1 MENEQ
6 RPTRG
11 RLSKVDLLPD
21 SIREQLHQMLREK
34 RHTQEEIREAINTLI
49 DEHNLP
55 EEMQLSRTGLNR
67 YASRMEKVGA
77 KIRASREMAE
87 VWAAKLGSAP
97 TSDVGKLLMEFVKT
111 LAFETSMSMAEDD
124 KPVAPKALGQLEL
137 VAQRLEA
144 AAMNA
149 RKRSAMRLRRRWQ
162 KKPKSWSERAV
173 CQAVRLTPSN
183 GTFWGL
189 AHDTDEHVQ

>member
-34 RHTQEEIREAINTLI
+34 RHTQEEIREAINALI

-67 YASRMEKVGA
+67 YAIRMEKVGA
-77 KIRASREMAE
+77 KSASREMAE

-111 LAFETSMSMAEDD
+111 LAFETSMSMAGDD
-124 KPVAPKALGQLEL
+124 KPVAPKALGQLAL

-144 AAMNA
+144 AAMTSH
-149 RKRSAMRLRRRWQ
+149 KREKAIRDAFAQEMAEKTEEL
-162 KKPKSWSERAV
+162 
-173 CQAVRLTPSN
+173 VRT
-183 GTFWGL
+183 GGL
-189 AHDTDEHVQ
+189 SGGAADTIKRDILGISV

>member
-34 RHTQEEIREAINTLI
+34 RHTQEEIREAINALI

-67 YASRMEKVGA
+67 YAIRMEKVGA

-111 LAFETSMSMAEDD
+111 LAFETSMLMAEDD
-124 KPVAPKALGQLEL
+124 KPVAPKALGQLAL

-144 AAMNA
+144 AAMTSH
-149 RKRSAMRLRRRWQ
+149 KREKAIRDAFAQEMAEKTEEL
-162 KKPKSWSERAV
+162 
-173 CQAVRLTPSN
+173 VRT
-183 GTFWGL
+183 GGL
-189 AHDTDEHVQ
+189 SGGAADTIKRDILGISV

>member
-34 RHTQEEIREAINTLI
+34 RHTQEEIREAINALI

-67 YASRMEKVGA
+67 YAIRMEKVGA

-124 KPVAPKALGQLEL
+124 KPIAPKALGQLAL

-144 AAMNA
+144 AAMTSH
-149 RKRSAMRLRRRWQ
+149 KREKAIRDAFAQEMAEKTEELVRTGGLSGGAADTIKRDILGISA
-162 KKPKSWSERAV
+162 
-173 CQAVRLTPSN
+173 
-183 GTFWGL
+183 
-189 AHDTDEHVQ
+189 

>member
-124 KPVAPKALGQLEL
+124 KPVAPKALGQLAL

-144 AAMNA
+144 AAMTSH
-149 RKRSAMRLRRRWQ
+149 KREKAIRDAFAQEMAEKTEELVRTGGLSGGAADTIKREILGISA
-162 KKPKSWSERAV
+162 
-173 CQAVRLTPSN
+173 
-183 GTFWGL
+183 
-189 AHDTDEHVQ
+189 

>member
-34 RHTQEEIREAINTLI
+34 RHTQEEIREAINALI

-124 KPVAPKALGQLEL
+124 KPVAPKALGQLAL

-144 AAMNA
+144 AAMPSH
-149 RKRSAMRLRRRWQ
+149 KREKAIRDAFAQEMAEKTEELVRTGGLSGGAADTIKRELLGISA
-162 KKPKSWSERAV
+162 
-173 CQAVRLTPSN
+173 
-183 GTFWGL
+183 
-189 AHDTDEHVQ
+189 

>member
-34 RHTQEEIREAINTLI
+34 RHTQEEIREAINALI

-67 YASRMEKVGA
+67 YAIRMEKVGA
-77 KIRASREMAE
+77 RIRASREMAE

-124 KPVAPKALGQLEL
+124 KPVAPKALGQLAL

-144 AAMNA
+144 AAMTSH
-149 RKRSAMRLRRRWQ
+149 KREKAIRDAFAQEMAEKTEEL
-162 KKPKSWSERAV
+162 
-173 CQAVRLTPSN
+173 VRT
-183 GTFWGL
+183 GGL
-189 AHDTDEHVQ
+189 SGGAADTIKREILGISS

>member
-124 KPVAPKALGQLEL
+124 KPVAPKALGQLAL

-144 AAMNA
+144 AAMTSH
-149 RKRSAMRLRRRWQ
+149 KREKAILDAFAQEMAEKTEELVRTGGLSGGAADTIKRDILGISA
-162 KKPKSWSERAV
+162 
-173 CQAVRLTPSN
+173 
-183 GTFWGL
+183 
-189 AHDTDEHVQ
+189 

>member
-34 RHTQEEIREAINTLI
+34 RHTQEEIREAINALI

-124 KPVAPKALGQLEL
+124 KPVAPKALGQLAL

-144 AAMNA
+144 AAMTSH
-149 RKRSAMRLRRRWQ
+149 KREKAIRDAFAQEMAEKTEELVRTGGLSGGAADTIKRELLGISA
-162 KKPKSWSERAV
+162 
-173 CQAVRLTPSN
+173 
-183 GTFWGL
+183 
-189 AHDTDEHVQ
+189 

>member
-34 RHTQEEIREAINTLI
+34 RHTQEEIREAINALI
-49 DEHNLP
+49 GEHNLP

-124 KPVAPKALGQLEL
+124 KPVAPKALGQLAL

-144 AAMNA
+144 AAMTSH
-149 RKRSAMRLRRRWQ
+149 KREKAIRDAFAQEMAEKTEELVRTGGLSGGAADTIKRELLGISA
-162 KKPKSWSERAV
+162 
-173 CQAVRLTPSN
+173 
-183 GTFWGL
+183 
-189 AHDTDEHVQ
+189 

>member
-11 RLSKVDLLPD
+11 RLSKVDLLPE

-34 RHTQEEIREAINTLI
+34 RHTQEEIREAINALI

-55 EEMQLSRTGLNR
+55 EDMQLSRTGLNR

-111 LAFETSMSMAEDD
+111 LAFETSMSMAEEE
-124 KPVAPKALGQLEL
+124 KPITPKALGQLAL

-144 AAMNA
+144 AAMTSH
-149 RKRSAMRLRRRWQ
+149 KREKAIRDAFAQEMAEKTEELVRTGGLSGGAADTIKREILGISA
-162 KKPKSWSERAV
+162 
-173 CQAVRLTPSN
+173 
-183 GTFWGL
+183 
-189 AHDTDEHVQ
+189 

>member
-34 RHTQEEIREAINTLI
+34 RHTQEEIREAINALI

-111 LAFETSMSMAEDD
+111 LAFETSMSMAEED
-124 KPVAPKALGQLEL
+124 KPVAPKALGQLAL

-144 AAMNA
+144 AAMTSH
-149 RKRSAMRLRRRWQ
+149 KREKAIRDAFAQEMAEKTEELVRTGGLSGSA
-162 KKPKSWSERAV
+162 A
-173 CQAVRLTPSN
+173 
-183 GTFWGL
+183 
-189 AHDTDEHVQ
+189 DTIKRDILGISA

>member
-34 RHTQEEIREAINTLI
+34 RHTQEEIREAINALI

-67 YASRMEKVGA
+67 YAIRMEKVGA
-77 KIRASREMAE
+77 RIRASREMAE

-111 LAFETSMSMAEDD
+111 LAFETSMSMAEED
-124 KPVAPKALGQLEL
+124 KPVAPKALGQLAL

-144 AAMNA
+144 AAMTSH
-149 RKRSAMRLRRRWQ
+149 KREKAIRDAFAQEMAEKTEELVRTGGLSGGAADTIKREILGISA
-162 KKPKSWSERAV
+162 
-173 CQAVRLTPSN
+173 
-183 GTFWGL
+183 
-189 AHDTDEHVQ
+189 

>member
-21 SIREQLHQMLREK
+21 SIREKLHQMLREK
-34 RHTQEEIREAINTLI
+34 RHTQEEIREAINALI

-67 YASRMEKVGA
+67 YAIRMEKVGA

-124 KPVAPKALGQLEL
+124 KPVAPKALGQLAL

-144 AAMNA
+144 AAMTSH
-149 RKRSAMRLRRRWQ
+149 KREKAIRDAFAQEMAEKTEEL
-162 KKPKSWSERAV
+162 
-173 CQAVRLTPSN
+173 VRT
-183 GTFWGL
+183 GGL
-189 AHDTDEHVQ
+189 SGGAADTIKRDILGISV

>member
-34 RHTQEEIREAINTLI
+34 RHTQEEIREAINALI

-67 YASRMEKVGA
+67 YAIRMEKVGA

-124 KPVAPKALGQLEL
+124 KPIAPKALGQLAL

-144 AAMNA
+144 AAMTSH
-149 RKRSAMRLRRRWQ
+149 KREKAIRDAFAQEMAEKTEELVRTGGLSGGAADTIKREILGISA
-162 KKPKSWSERAV
+162 
-173 CQAVRLTPSN
+173 
-183 GTFWGL
+183 
-189 AHDTDEHVQ
+189 

>member
-34 RHTQEEIREAINTLI
+34 RHTQEEIREAINALI

-67 YASRMEKVGA
+67 YAIRMEKVGA

-124 KPVAPKALGQLEL
+124 KPVAPKALGQLAL

-144 AAMNA
+144 AAMTSH
-149 RKRSAMRLRRRWQ
+149 KREKAIRDAFAQEMAEKTEEL
-162 KKPKSWSERAV
+162 
-173 CQAVRLTPSN
+173 VRTGGLSG
-183 GTFWGL
+183 GT
-189 AHDTDEHVQ
+189 ADTIKRDILGISV

>member
-34 RHTQEEIREAINTLI
+34 RHTQEEIREAINALI

-55 EEMQLSRTGLNR
+55 KEMQLSRTGLNR
-67 YASRMEKVGA
+67 YAIRMEKVGA

-124 KPVAPKALGQLEL
+124 KPVAPKALGQLAL

-144 AAMNA
+144 AAMTSH
-149 RKRSAMRLRRRWQ
+149 KREKAIRDAFAQEMAEKTEEL
-162 KKPKSWSERAV
+162 
-173 CQAVRLTPSN
+173 VRT
-183 GTFWGL
+183 GGL
-189 AHDTDEHVQ
+189 SGGAADTIKRDILGISV

>member
-34 RHTQEEIREAINTLI
+34 RHTQEEIREAINALI

-67 YASRMEKVGA
+67 YAIRMEKVGA

-124 KPVAPKALGQLEL
+124 KPVAPKALGQLAL

-144 AAMNA
+144 AAMTSH
-149 RKRSAMRLRRRWQ
+149 KREKAIRDAFAQEMAEKTEELIRTGGLSGGAADTIKREILGISA
-162 KKPKSWSERAV
+162 
-173 CQAVRLTPSN
+173 
-183 GTFWGL
+183 
-189 AHDTDEHVQ
+189 

>member
-34 RHTQEEIREAINTLI
+34 RHTQEEIREAINALI

-67 YASRMEKVGA
+67 YAIRMEKVGA

-87 VWAAKLGSAP
+87 VWVAKLGSAP

-124 KPVAPKALGQLEL
+124 KPVAPKALGQLAL

-144 AAMNA
+144 AAMTSH
-149 RKRSAMRLRRRWQ
+149 KREKAIRDAFAQEMAEKTEEL
-162 KKPKSWSERAV
+162 
-173 CQAVRLTPSN
+173 VRT
-183 GTFWGL
+183 GGL
-189 AHDTDEHVQ
+189 SGGAADTIKRDILGISV

>member
-34 RHTQEEIREAINTLI
+34 RHTQEEIREAINALI

-67 YASRMEKVGA
+67 YAIRMEKVGA

-124 KPVAPKALGQLEL
+124 KPVAPKALGQLAL

-144 AAMNA
+144 AAMTSH
-149 RKRSAMRLRRRWQ
+149 KREKAIREAFAQEMAEKTEELVRTGGLSGGAADTIKREILGISA
-162 KKPKSWSERAV
+162 
-173 CQAVRLTPSN
+173 
-183 GTFWGL
+183 
-189 AHDTDEHVQ
+189 

>member
-34 RHTQEEIREAINTLI
+34 RHTQEEIREAINALI

-67 YASRMEKVGA
+67 YAIRMEKVGA

-124 KPVAPKALGQLEL
+124 KPVAPKALGQLAL

-144 AAMNA
+144 AAMTSN
-149 RKRSAMRLRRRWQ
+149 KREKAIRDAFAQEMAEKTEELVRTGGLSGGAADTIKREILGISA
-162 KKPKSWSERAV
+162 
-173 CQAVRLTPSN
+173 
-183 GTFWGL
+183 
-189 AHDTDEHVQ
+189 

>member
-124 KPVAPKALGQLEL
+124 KPVALKALGQLAL

-144 AAMNA
+144 AAMTSH
-149 RKRSAMRLRRRWQ
+149 KREKAIRDAFAQEMAEKTEELVRTGGLSGGAADTIKRDILGISA
-162 KKPKSWSERAV
+162 
-173 CQAVRLTPSN
+173 
-183 GTFWGL
+183 
-189 AHDTDEHVQ
+189 

>member
-97 TSDVGKLLMEFVKT
+97 TADVGKLLMEFVKT

-124 KPVAPKALGQLEL
+124 KPVAPKALGQLAL

-144 AAMNA
+144 AAMTSH
-149 RKRSAMRLRRRWQ
+149 KREKAIRDAFAQEMAEKTEELVRTGGLSGGAADTIKRDILGISA
-162 KKPKSWSERAV
+162 
-173 CQAVRLTPSN
+173 
-183 GTFWGL
+183 
-189 AHDTDEHVQ
+189 